1 MIFEFVE
8 QDLCPIVEH
17 MNAAVVKRS
26 KHPGPMFMEG
36 QTLNSLGLSLKF
48 VMQVHL
54 NYTYLI
60 NQALYS

>member
-17 MNAAVVKRS
+17 MNTAVVKGRE
-26 KHPGPMFMEG
+26 HPWPMLMEG
-36 QTLNSLGLSLKF
+36 QTLDTLGLSLKF

-60 NQALYS
+60 NQALSS